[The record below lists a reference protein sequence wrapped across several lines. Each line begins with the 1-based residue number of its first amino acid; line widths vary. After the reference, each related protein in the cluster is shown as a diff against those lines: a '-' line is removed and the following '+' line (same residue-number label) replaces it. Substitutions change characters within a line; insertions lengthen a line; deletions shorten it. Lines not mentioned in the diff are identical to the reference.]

1 MSDKL
6 KELHG
11 VLAEELL
18 KRVKDPEAKSSDLN
32 VARQFLRDNGI
43 DAVPTQHSPLT
54 KLIEELP
61 FDEKPKTSISQC
73 CRGDTPIFVSFICCS
88 CPKMF
93 VHLLCIKA

>member
-1 MSDKL
+1 MSDSKL

-43 DAVPTQHSPLT
+43 DAVPTNDSPLS

-61 FDEKPKTSISQC
+61 LDEKRKTSNK
-73 CRGDTPIFVSFICCS
+73 TN
-88 CPKMF
+88 
-93 VHLLCIKA
+93 